1 MIEYVVKNDE
11 TGELEMKPISYLA
24 GSKDS
29 FPVGMVTPFAGANAP
44 EGWLI
49 CDGSEV
55 SMTQYKA
62 LYDVIG
68 DLYGTATNPANFVLP
83 DLRETTPVGVGTG
96 KGTAHDPASLGQF
109 QDDQIQNHRHYRY
122 YNGTAPNGWNISV
135 QQTGGTNIWVPANS
149 GSQNN
154 GDPMGSVV
162 PGTGATS
169 ANYGNGR
176 PGATTH
182 GKRLGMNYIIKY

>member
-83 DLRETTPVGVGTG
+83 DLRETTPVGVGIG
-96 KGTAHDPASLGQF
+96 KGAMHDAVTLGQF
-109 QDDQIQNHRHYRY
+109 KDDQIQNVSNTSVAQNITNSSTWGFQGAVTAELNAKSRTFAQAGYR
-122 YNGTAPNGWNISV
+122 
-135 QQTGGTNIWVPANS
+135 TG
-149 GSQNN
+149 
-154 GDPMGSVV
+154 D
-162 PGTGATS
+162 
-169 ANYGNGR
+169 
-176 PGATTH
+176 TTH
-182 GKRLGMNYIIKY
+182 GKILGMNYIIKY

>member
-1 MIEYVVKNDE
+1 MIEYVVKNDT
-11 TGELEMKPISYLA
+11 TGELEMKPVSYLA

-49 CDGSEV
+49 CNGSEV

-96 KGTAHDPASLGQF
+96 KGADHDAVTLGQF
-109 QDDQIQNHRHYRY
+109 KDDQMQTHTHTYSRFVSLV
-122 YNGTAPNGWNISV
+122 GTGV
-135 QQTGGTNIWVPANS
+135 QGGTTANQTAQNSSTSNNTGRS
-149 GSQNN
+149 GN
-154 GDPMGSVV
+154 
-162 PGTGATS
+162 
-169 ANYGNGR
+169 
-176 PGATTH
+176 TTH
-182 GKRLGMNYIIKY
+182 GKILGMNYIIKY